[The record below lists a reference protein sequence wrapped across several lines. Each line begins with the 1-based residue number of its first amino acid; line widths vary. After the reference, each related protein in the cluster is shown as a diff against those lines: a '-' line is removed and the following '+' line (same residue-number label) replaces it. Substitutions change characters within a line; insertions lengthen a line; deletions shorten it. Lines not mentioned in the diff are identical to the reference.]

1 MAVLAIAAL
10 LPQFK
15 TLKTSEAGLALIAN
29 AEGCRTSPY
38 QCSAGVWTN
47 GIGHTEGVTPQNQV
61 SELSA
66 PARKEMA
73 RSIAKKLR
81 ASQQQN
87 IKRQQA
93 PDGTPFKPRKTQPV
107 RSKKGRIK
115 REMFAKLRTAKYMKT
130 QASPNEAVI
139 EFAGNVQRM
148 ARVHHYGL
156 RDRPSRKGI
165 EVQYEARPLLGI
177 GIEEQTFIHEL
188 IINRL
193 FSPM

>member
-1 MAVLAIAAL
+1 M
-10 LPQFK
+10 
-15 TLKTSEAGLALIAN
+15 SELQLVNDRLEALI
-29 AEGCRTSPY
+29 S
-38 QCSAGVWTN
+38 S
-47 GIGHTEGVTPQNQV
+47 
-61 SELSA
+61 LSA

-73 RSIAKKLR
+73 RSIGRKLR

-93 PDGTPFKPRKTQPV
+93 PDGTQFKPRKTQPV

-156 RDRPSRKGI
+156 RDRPSRKGK
-165 EVQYEARPLLGI
+165 EVLYEARPLI
-177 GIEEQTFIHEL
+177 GISGKDMQMIEDEIMAAL
-188 IINRL
+188 D
-193 FSPM
+193 

>member
-1 MAVLAIAAL
+1 M
-10 LPQFK
+10 
-15 TLKTSEAGLALIAN
+15 SELQLVNDRLEALI
-29 AEGCRTSPY
+29 S
-38 QCSAGVWTN
+38 S
-47 GIGHTEGVTPQNQV
+47 
-61 SELSA
+61 LSA

-73 RSIAKKLR
+73 RSIGRKLR

-93 PDGTPFKPRKTQPV
+93 PDGTPFKPRKAQPV

-115 REMFAKLRTAKYMKT
+115 REMFAQLRTAKYMKT

-156 RDRPSRKGI
+156 RDRPSRNGK

-177 GIEEQTFIHEL
+177 SDADIQDIEKFILENL
-188 IINRL
+188 AR
-193 FSPM
+193 S

>member
-1 MAVLAIAAL
+1 M
-10 LPQFK
+10 
-15 TLKTSEAGLALIAN
+15 SELQLVNDRLEALIN
-29 AEGCRTSPY
+29 S
-38 QCSAGVWTN
+38 
-47 GIGHTEGVTPQNQV
+47 
-61 SELSA
+61 LSA

-73 RSIAKKLR
+73 RSIGRKLR

-139 EFAGNVQRM
+139 EFAGNVQRI
-148 ARVHHYGL
+148 ARVHHFGL
-156 RDRPSRKGI
+156 RDRPSHGGK
-165 EVQYEARPLLGI
+165 EVKYDSRQLLGLNDHDLNMI
-177 GIEEQTFIHEL
+177 YKIIIEK
-188 IINRL
+188 II
-193 FSPM
+193 

>member
-1 MAVLAIAAL
+1 M
-10 LPQFK
+10 
-15 TLKTSEAGLALIAN
+15 SELQLVNDRLEALI
-29 AEGCRTSPY
+29 S
-38 QCSAGVWTN
+38 S
-47 GIGHTEGVTPQNQV
+47 
-61 SELSA
+61 LSA

-73 RSIAKKLR
+73 RSIGRKLR
-81 ASQQQN
+81 ESQQQN

-156 RDRPSRKGI
+156 RDRPARKGK
-165 EVQYEARPLLGI
+165 EVQYEARPLMGI
-177 GIEEQTFIHEL
+177 SGKDMQMIENEIL
-188 IINRL
+188 AAL
-193 FSPM
+193 D

>member
-1 MAVLAIAAL
+1 M
-10 LPQFK
+10 
-15 TLKTSEAGLALIAN
+15 SGLQLVNDRLEALI
-29 AEGCRTSPY
+29 S
-38 QCSAGVWTN
+38 S
-47 GIGHTEGVTPQNQV
+47 
-61 SELSA
+61 LSA
-66 PARKEMA
+66 PARKDMA
-73 RSIAKKLR
+73 RSIGRKLR

-93 PDGTPFKPRKTQPV
+93 PDGTPFKPRKAQPV

-156 RDRPSRKGI
+156 RERPSRRSKA
-165 EVQYEARPLLGI
+165 VTFTSRPLLGLNKYNLQVIEDVILGNI
-177 GIEEQTFIHEL
+177 G
-188 IINRL
+188 N
-193 FSPM
+193 

>member
-1 MAVLAIAAL
+1 M
-10 LPQFK
+10 
-15 TLKTSEAGLALIAN
+15 SELQLVNDRLEALI
-29 AEGCRTSPY
+29 S
-38 QCSAGVWTN
+38 S
-47 GIGHTEGVTPQNQV
+47 
-61 SELSA
+61 LSA

-73 RSIAKKLR
+73 RTIAKKLR

-156 RDRPSRKGI
+156 RDRPSRKGK
-165 EVQYEARPLLGI
+165 EVKYEARPLFGLNENDI
-177 GIEEQTFIHEL
+177 NIIEQL
-188 IINRL
+188 IL
-193 FSPM
+193 DALH

>member
-1 MAVLAIAAL
+1 M
-10 LPQFK
+10 
-15 TLKTSEAGLALIAN
+15 SGLQLVNDRLEALI
-29 AEGCRTSPY
+29 S
-38 QCSAGVWTN
+38 S
-47 GIGHTEGVTPQNQV
+47 
-61 SELSA
+61 LSA

-73 RSIAKKLR
+73 RTIAKKLR

-156 RDRPSRKGI
+156 RDRPNRTSEEIK
-165 EVQYEARPLLGI
+165 YEARRLLGVSSRDVETIEKIII
-177 GIEEQTFIHEL
+177 GTL
-188 IINRL
+188 T
-193 FSPM
+193 MG

>member
-1 MAVLAIAAL
+1 M
-10 LPQFK
+10 
-15 TLKTSEAGLALIAN
+15 SELQLVNDRLEALIN
-29 AEGCRTSPY
+29 S
-38 QCSAGVWTN
+38 
-47 GIGHTEGVTPQNQV
+47 
-61 SELSA
+61 LSA

-73 RSIAKKLR
+73 RNIGRKLR

-115 REMFAKLRTAKYMKT
+115 REMFKKLRTAKYMKT
-130 QASPNEAVI
+130 QASPNEAVV

-156 RDRPSRKGI
+156 RDRPSRKGK
-165 EVQYEARPLLGI
+165 EVQYESRPLLGLNKLDLQAIEDVIMDFI
-177 GIEEQTFIHEL
+177 G
-188 IINRL
+188 
-193 FSPM
+193 

>member
-1 MAVLAIAAL
+1 M
-10 LPQFK
+10 
-15 TLKTSEAGLALIAN
+15 SGLQLVNDRLEALI
-29 AEGCRTSPY
+29 S
-38 QCSAGVWTN
+38 S
-47 GIGHTEGVTPQNQV
+47 
-61 SELSA
+61 LSA

-73 RSIAKKLR
+73 RSIGRKLR

-93 PDGTPFKPRKTQPV
+93 HDGTPFKPRKTQPV

-156 RDRPSRKGI
+156 RDRPSRKGK
-165 EVQYEARPLLGI
+165 EVQYEARPLLGLSQTDCKL
-177 GIEEQTFIHEL
+177 IESEIL
-188 IINRL
+188 KRL
-193 FSPM
+193 G